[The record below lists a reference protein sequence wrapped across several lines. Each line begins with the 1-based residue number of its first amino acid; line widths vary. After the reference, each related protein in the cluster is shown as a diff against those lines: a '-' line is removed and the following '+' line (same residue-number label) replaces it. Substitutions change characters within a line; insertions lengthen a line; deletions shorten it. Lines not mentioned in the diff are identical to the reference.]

1 MGKFLPVLRKTP
13 LFAGIAEQDMEA
25 MQDCLG
31 AVERKFSR
39 GEAVFRAGEPAR
51 WLGVVLSGR
60 LQVCRE
66 DREGRRTVLS
76 SVPPAGIFGEAHA
89 CAGTEALPVSVWAV
103 EDSGVLLLD
112 IARVVGV
119 CPSSC
124 TFHSRLVTNLLSVLA
139 GKNILLSAKL
149 EHVSQRTIREKLLSY
164 SPPRRPGPGAIPLPS
179 PLTGRPWRT
188 ISVWTGAPCPGSCPP
203 CGGRGFWRRRK
214 TTSGCCGGQSKKFLP
229 GCETFF
235 PVYPYIR
242 AKPVSGR
249 EEWRHGG

>member
-25 MQDCLG
+25 MLDCLG

-66 DREGRRTVLS
+66 DRGGPQNRALLGASVGHLRRGSRLCRNRG
-76 SVPPAGIFGEAHA
+76 PAG
-89 CAGTEALPVSVWAV
+89 
-103 EDSGVLLLD
+103 
-112 IARVVGV
+112 VGV
-119 CPSSC
+119 GVGGQRRAAAGHRPGWWGPGPSSC

-149 EHVSQRTIREKLLSY
+149 EHVVPADHPGETALLSL
-164 SPPRRPGPGAIPLPS
+164 RPG
-179 PLTGRPWRT
+179 
-188 ISVWTGAPCPGSCPP
+188 
-203 CGGRGFWRRRK
+203 
-214 TTSGCCGGQSKKFLP
+214 GQ
-229 GCETFF
+229 
-235 PVYPYIR
+235 
-242 AKPVSGR
+242 GR
-249 EEWRHGG
+249 ERFLCHSL

>member
-1 MGKFLPVLRKTP
+1 MGKFLPVLQRSP
-13 LFAGIAEQDMEA
+13 LFAGISEQDMET
-25 MQDCLG
+25 MLDCLG

-76 SVPPAGIFGEAHA
+76 SVPPSGIFGEAHA

-164 SPPRRPGPGAIPLPS
+164 LSAQAARAGSDSFAIPFDRQALADYLCVDRS
-179 PLTGRPWRT
+179 ALSREL
-188 ISVWTGAPCPGSCPP
+188 SAL
-203 CGGRGFWRRRK
+203 RREGILEAEKNR
-214 TTSGCCGGQSKKFLP
+214 FRLL
-229 GCETFF
+229 
-235 PVYPYIR
+235 R
-242 AKPVSGR
+242 
-249 EEWRHGG
+249 

>member
-25 MQDCLG
+25 MLDCLG

-149 EHVSQRTIREKLLSY
+149 EHVSQRTIQEKLLSY
-164 SPPRRPGPGAIPLPS
+164 LSAQAARAGSDSFSIPFDRQALADYLCVDRSALSRELSALRREGILEAEKNRFRL
-179 PLTGRPWRT
+179 LR
-188 ISVWTGAPCPGSCPP
+188 
-203 CGGRGFWRRRK
+203 
-214 TTSGCCGGQSKKFLP
+214 
-229 GCETFF
+229 
-235 PVYPYIR
+235 
-242 AKPVSGR
+242 
-249 EEWRHGG
+249 

>member
-1 MGKFLPVLRKTP
+1 MGKFLPVLLKSP
-13 LFAGIAEQDMEA
+13 LFAGIGAQDMEA
-25 MQDCLG
+25 MLDCLG
-31 AVERKFSR
+31 AVERRFSR
-39 GEAVFRAGEPAR
+39 GEAVLRAGEPAR

-89 CAGTEALPVSVWAV
+89 CAGTAALPVSVWAV

-112 IARVVGV
+112 IARVVGT

-164 SPPRRPGPGAIPLPS
+164 LNAQAALAGSDSFAIPFDRQALADYLCVDRS
-179 PLTGRPWRT
+179 ALSREL
-188 ISVWTGAPCPGSCPP
+188 SAL
-203 CGGRGFWRRRK
+203 RREGILEAEKNR
-214 TTSGCCGGQSKKFLP
+214 FRLL
-229 GCETFF
+229 
-235 PVYPYIR
+235 R
-242 AKPVSGR
+242 GR
-249 EEWRHGG
+249 EQKISTGM